1 MDRVTPEALAFA
13 PSLFRMPNVITL
25 CTGNAARSVM
35 AGAILVDRVPGLDV
49 DTRGTAVIEGLVMSW
64 RTRAAL
70 EALGLRADSHRSR
83 QLTSD
88 DLARADLVIAMAGEH
103 VEYIRRVEP
112 AAADRTGTLRRLA
125 RDLPLTSGE
134 LRERIAALQ
143 LHEAHLEP
151 WEDIE
156 DPVSGDVE
164 QFHRCVREIAA
175 LLDDLVPLLAVE
187 VTEARG

>member
-1 MDRVTPEALAFA
+1 
-13 PSLFRMPNVITL
+13 MPNVITL

-35 AGAILVDRVPGLDV
+35 AGAILADLAPGLDV
-49 DTRGTAVIEGLVMSW
+49 STRGTAVIEGLVMSW

-70 EALGLRADSHRSR
+70 EGLGLRADHHRSR
-83 QLTSD
+83 QLTSA
-88 DLARADLVIAMAGEH
+88 DLADADLVIAMAGEH

-112 AAADRTGTLRRLA
+112 TAAARTGTLRRLA
-125 RDLPLTSGE
+125 RDLPGAPGE
-134 LRERIAALQ
+134 LRERVERLRLDDVQ
-143 LHEAHLEP
+143 LAP

-164 QFHRCVREIAA
+164 QFNRCARDIEVLLAA
-175 LLDDLVPLLAVE
+175 LVPLLAIG